1 MHTEEEQQH
10 AHLPGTAGKGSQKK
24 RTCCTGLLAH
34 VDAGKTTLAEGIL
47 YLTGRIRS
55 LGRVDHK
62 DAFFDN
68 FELERARG
76 ITIFSKQTQVEL
88 PEMTMTLLDT
98 PGHVDF
104 SAEMERTLQ
113 VLDYAVLVISGADGV
128 QSHVETLWRLLA
140 RYKIPVFLFVNKMDQ
155 PGTDRETLLAELKSR
170 LDERCVDFTGT
181 EGMKRMGLGGETVNA
196 GDDSGAK
203 AVNAGYGSDAK
214 TVDAGDGFGAICYTD
229 TEEFQENLA
238 MCDDELLELYAA
250 GERIGTERIQRMVAE
265 RRIFPCFFGSALR
278 LKGVEELLEGIPTYS
293 LSREYSAEFGARV
306 YKITRDAQGNRLTH
320 MKITGGTLRVKD
332 ILTNQKMSASGEP
345 SAAGGVSVSGSA
357 YAGEQSLPSKGME
370 KEAAAGREIWAEK
383 VNQIRILSGENYETV
398 SEVSAGMLC
407 AVTGLEHTYAG
418 EGLGVEPEAEL
429 PVLEPVLSYRIALPE
444 GADVH
449 RAFRQ
454 LKQLEEEEPEL
465 HITWAAGASP
475 RQLSLD
481 ASSDG
486 RGVRP
491 ARTERGAAE
500 NPFAAGE
507 TDNGEIH
514 AQLMGEVQTEILQN
528 VIRDRF
534 GLAVTFGEGS
544 IVYRET
550 IAEPVV
556 GMGHFEPLR
565 HYAEVHLL
573 LEPGER
579 GSGLQFASTYSV
591 DELALNWQRLILTHL
606 EEKSHLGVL
615 TGSEITDM
623 KITLVAGRAHQ
634 KHTEG
639 GDFRQATYRAVRQ
652 GLCRAQS
659 ILLEPVYRFR
669 LEVPMETVGRALSDI
684 QRMYG
689 NADAPVLM
697 EAAGTMEKA
706 SEMALIT
713 GTAPVVTM
721 RGYQSEVL
729 AYTKGRGRLFCSL
742 KGYEE
747 CHNAQEVIEARA
759 YDAQADPENPCG
771 SVFCAHGAG
780 FVVNWED
787 VPGYIHIQGTDAYAE
802 AALARSQ
809 GGGAMHSGAA
819 IFSDGE
825 SIGGAFSE
833 ATENVGTASCFGM
846 PDGKGLAGVNGAFRD
861 GNAAAEHAATGNRRL
876 TCNAAEKQPAIN
888 TAEDD
893 ELRAIFERT
902 YGTSDRE
909 RKRFSYG
916 KNGRSRQDSGWA
928 GYEAAQATRRKK
940 ANQEDGAEECLLVDG
955 YNIIF
960 AWDELKEL
968 AKTSLESARGRL
980 LDLMCNYQGYKNNRL
995 IVVFDA
1001 YRVANHNTEVLKYHN
1016 IYVVYTK
1023 EAETADQYIEK
1034 TVRTMNKKYHVTVA
1048 TSDAL
1053 EQVIIFGAG
1062 ASRLSSKGL
1071 LEELRLMQK
1080 DLHENYLNAP
1090 QKGGKAY
1097 LLEGQDE
1104 ILGQIEET

>member
-1 MHTEEEQQH
+1 MHTDGEQQH
-10 AHLPGTAGKGSQKK
+10 AHLPEAEDRGSHHK

-76 ITIFSKQTQVEL
+76 ITIFSKQTRVEL
-88 PEMTMTLLDT
+88 PELAMTLLDT

-140 RYKIPVFLFVNKMDQ
+140 RYEIPVFLFVNKMDQ
-155 PGTDRETLLAELKSR
+155 PGTEREPLLAELKSR
-170 LDERCVDFTGT
+170 LDERCVDFTGAK
-181 EGMKRMGLGGETVNA
+181 GMKRMGLGGEAANT

-203 AVNAGYGSDAK
+203 V
-214 TVDAGDGFGAICYTD
+214 VDAGDGSGAICYAD

-238 MCDDELLELYAA
+238 MCDDELLEQYAA
-250 GERIGTERIQRMVAE
+250 GERIGTEQIRRMVAE

-278 LKGVEELLEGIPTYS
+278 LKGVEELLEGIQKYS
-293 LSREYSAEFGARV
+293 MPGKYSAEFGARV

-320 MKITGGTLRVKD
+320 MKITGGLLRVKD
-332 ILTNQKMSASGEP
+332 VLTNQKVV
-345 SAAGGVSVSGSA
+345 AG
-357 YAGEQSLPSKGME
+357 
-370 KEAAAGREIWAEK
+370 KEAVPGNEIWAEK
-383 VNQIRILSGENYETV
+383 VNQIRILSGESYEAV
-398 SEVSAGMLC
+398 SEASAGMLC

-429 PVLEPVLSYRIALPE
+429 PLLEPVLSYRISLPE
-444 GADVH
+444 GTDVH

-454 LKQLEEEEPEL
+454 LKQLEEEEPQL
-465 HITWAAGASP
+465 HITWVTGASSRPFTATNGAAG
-475 RQLSLD
+475 
-481 ASSDG
+481 G
-486 RGVRP
+486 
-491 ARTERGAAE
+491 
-500 NPFAAGE
+500 
-507 TDNGEIH
+507 TDTGEIH

-528 VIRDRF
+528 VIRERF

-544 IVYRET
+544 IIYRET

-573 LEPGER
+573 LEPAEQ
-579 GSGLQFASTYSV
+579 GSGLQFASICSV

-652 GLCRAQS
+652 GLCRAHS

-669 LEVPMETVGRALSDI
+669 LEVPVETVGRALSDI

-689 NADAPVLM
+689 SAEASVLPA
-697 EAAGTMEKA
+697 AAGGSPGAGNA
-706 SEMALIT
+706 SADHAAVGAVSDMAVIT

-729 AYTKGRGRLFCSL
+729 AYTKGRGRLLCSL

-759 YDAQADPENPCG
+759 YDAQADLENPCG

-787 VPGYIHIQGTDAYAE
+787 VPNYIHIAETDAYAE
-802 AALARSQ
+802 EARKAAEGQGTSGSEGGDTETAPFAAGNTAAGRPGAGNAKAAERAARENRAAL
-809 GGGAMHSGAA
+809 SG
-819 IFSDGE
+819 
-825 SIGGAFSE
+825 
-833 ATENVGTASCFGM
+833 
-846 PDGKGLAGVNGAFRD
+846 
-861 GNAAAEHAATGNRRL
+861 
-876 TCNAAEKQPAIN
+876 
-888 TAEDD
+888 AEDD

-902 YGTSDRE
+902 YGTADRE
-909 RKRFSYG
+909 RKRFAYG

-928 GYEAAQATRRKK
+928 GYEENQTTRRKK
-940 ANQEDGAEECLLVDG
+940 ADQEELEECLLVDG

-1001 YRVANHNTEVLKYHN
+1001 YRVANHNTEVLRYHN

-1034 TVRTMNKKYHVTVA
+1034 TVRTINRKYHVTVA

-1097 LLEGQDE
+1097 LLEGQEE

>member
-1 MHTEEEQQH
+1 MLLMRPPRDQRDFHIHPIPSQG
-10 AHLPGTAGKGSQKK
+10 LDKTA
-24 RTCCTGLLAH
+24 A
-34 VDAGKTTLAEGIL
+34 
-47 YLTGRIRS
+47 
-55 LGRVDHK
+55 
-62 DAFFDN
+62 
-68 FELERARG
+68 
-76 ITIFSKQTQVEL
+76 
-88 PEMTMTLLDT
+88 P
-98 PGHVDF
+98 
-104 SAEMERTLQ
+104 
-113 VLDYAVLVISGADGV
+113 
-128 QSHVETLWRLLA
+128 
-140 RYKIPVFLFVNKMDQ
+140 
-155 PGTDRETLLAELKSR
+155 
-170 LDERCVDFTGT
+170 
-181 EGMKRMGLGGETVNA
+181 
-196 GDDSGAK
+196 
-203 AVNAGYGSDAK
+203 
-214 TVDAGDGFGAICYTD
+214 
-229 TEEFQENLA
+229 
-238 MCDDELLELYAA
+238 
-250 GERIGTERIQRMVAE
+250 
-265 RRIFPCFFGSALR
+265 
-278 LKGVEELLEGIPTYS
+278 
-293 LSREYSAEFGARV
+293 
-306 YKITRDAQGNRLTH
+306 
-320 MKITGGTLRVKD
+320 
-332 ILTNQKMSASGEP
+332 
-345 SAAGGVSVSGSA
+345 
-357 YAGEQSLPSKGME
+357 
-370 KEAAAGREIWAEK
+370 GREIWTEK

-398 SEVSAGMLC
+398 SEASAGMLC

-444 GADVH
+444 GTDVH

-475 RQLSLD
+475 RQFSAD

-507 TDNGEIH
+507 TDTGEIH

-528 VIRDRF
+528 VIRERF

-573 LEPGER
+573 LEPAER
-579 GSGLQFASTYSV
+579 GSGLQFASTCSV

-652 GLCRAQS
+652 GLCRANS
-659 ILLEPVYRFR
+659 LLLEPVYRFR
-669 LEVPMETVGRALSDI
+669 LEVPMEMVGRALSDI

-706 SEMALIT
+706 SDMALIT
-713 GTAPVVTM
+713 GTAPVVNM

-759 YDAQADPENPCG
+759 YDAQADLENPCG

-787 VPGYIHIQGTDAYAE
+787 VPNYIHIQGTDGFAE
-802 AALARSQ
+802 AALARAQ
-809 GGGAMHSGAA
+809 GGDVMHSGAA
-819 IFSDGE
+819 IFSGAE
-825 SIGGAFSE
+825 NKGGTLSE
-833 ATENVGTASCFGM
+833 TTGSENRVTERTARE
-846 PDGKGLAGVNGAFRD
+846 NR
-861 GNAAAEHAATGNRRL
+861 AALSG
-876 TCNAAEKQPAIN
+876 
-888 TAEDD
+888 AEDD

-928 GYEAAQATRRKK
+928 GVEASQTMRRKK
-940 ANQEDGAEECLLVDG
+940 ANQEELEKCLLVDG

-968 AKTSLESARGRL
+968 AKISLESARGRL

-1034 TVRTMNKKYHVTVA
+1034 TVRTIDRKYHVTVA

-1080 DLHENYLNAP
+1080 DFHENYLNVP

>member
-1 MHTEEEQQH
+1 MGEQVE
-10 AHLPGTAGKGSQKK
+10 K
-24 RTCCTGLLAH
+24 RRVCAGLLAH

-76 ITIFSKQTQVEL
+76 ITIFSKQTCVEL
-88 PEMTMTLLDT
+88 PELTMTLLDT

-128 QSHVETLWRLLA
+128 QSHVETLWRLLT
-140 RYKIPVFLFVNKMDQ
+140 RYEVPVFLFVNKMDQ
-155 PGTDRETLLAELKSR
+155 PGTDREALLAELKSR
-170 LDERCVDFTGT
+170 LDERCADFTGAD
-181 EGMKRMGLGGETVNA
+181 GMKHMGLGGE
-196 GDDSGAK
+196 
-203 AVNAGYGSDAK
+203 AVNAGN
-214 TVDAGDGFGAICYTD
+214 DAGAVCYTD

-250 GERIGTERIQRMVAE
+250 GERIGTERIRRMVAE

-278 LKGVEELLEGIPTYS
+278 LKGVEELLEGIQTYS
-293 LSREYSAEFGARV
+293 MPGEYSAEFGARV

-332 ILTNQKMSASGEP
+332 VLTNQKAV
-345 SAAGGVSVSGSA
+345 AGK
-357 YAGEQSLPSKGME
+357 EQPLPSTGLE
-370 KEAAAGREIWAEK
+370 KEAAPGREIWTEK
-383 VNQIRILSGENYETV
+383 VNQIRILSGESYEAV
-398 SEVSAGMLC
+398 PEASAGMLC

-418 EGLGVEPEAEL
+418 EGLGMEPEAEL
-429 PVLEPVLSYRIALPE
+429 PLLEPVLSYRISLPE
-444 GADVH
+444 GTDVH

-465 HITWAAGASP
+465 HITWAAGASSHP
-475 RQLSLD
+475 LT
-481 ASSDG
+481 ATDG
-486 RGVRP
+486 
-491 ARTERGAAE
+491 
-500 NPFAAGE
+500 AAGE
-507 TDNGEIH
+507 MDTGEIH

-528 VIRDRF
+528 VIRERF

-579 GSGLQFASTYSV
+579 GSGLQFASKCSV

-706 SEMALIT
+706 SDMALIT

-759 YDAQADPENPCG
+759 YDAQADLENPCG

-787 VPGYIHIQGTDAYAE
+787 VPNYIHIAETDAYAGE
-802 AALARSQ
+802 ARKAAEGQGASGLEGGGTGADPFAAGNTAAGHSRAENANAAGRAENRAAL
-809 GGGAMHSGAA
+809 SG
-819 IFSDGE
+819 
-825 SIGGAFSE
+825 
-833 ATENVGTASCFGM
+833 
-846 PDGKGLAGVNGAFRD
+846 
-861 GNAAAEHAATGNRRL
+861 
-876 TCNAAEKQPAIN
+876 
-888 TAEDD
+888 AEDD

-902 YGTSDRE
+902 YGTADRE
-909 RKRFSYG
+909 RKRFAYG

-928 GYEAAQATRRKK
+928 GYEVTQTTRRKK
-940 ANQEDGAEECLLVDG
+940 TNQEELEECLLVDG
-955 YNIIF
+955 YNVIF

-968 AKTSLESARGRL
+968 AKISLESARGRL

-1034 TVRTMNKKYHVTVA
+1034 TVRTINCKYHVTVA

-1071 LEELRLMQK
+1071 QEELRLMQK

-1097 LLEGQDE
+1097 LLEGQEE